1 MADLIKKAVVA
12 PAGSDPL
19 TYIMSDET
27 IDRMGDVIEAK
38 GWQLANFAKN
48 PIALFGHDN
57 SFVIGH
63 WTDVRV
69 QGSKLI
75 GKLNLLPA
83 GISER
88 LDEIR
93 AAVES
98 GVLRAVS
105 VGFASPP
112 GSVEPNKSGGLLFK
126 AAELMEC
133 SLVSVPA
140 NPNALQMAKSLNL
153 SEDVRSIIFSDPS
166 DTQFAADPSVG
177 DAAIGQPEQQPATSG
192 KMGLPVVKLSDPA
205 RVRATPFVINKIH
218 V

>member
-1 MADLIKKAVVA
+1 MADLIKKSVA
-12 PAGSDPL
+12 SPAGSDPL
-19 TYIMSDET
+19 TYVMSDET
-27 IDRMGDVIEAK
+27 VDRMGDVIEAK

-48 PIALFGHDN
+48 PIALFGHDH
-57 SFVIGH
+57 SFVVGH
-63 WTDVRV
+63 WSDVRV
-69 QGSKLI
+69 QGGKLI

-93 AAVES
+93 AAVQA

-105 VGFASPP
+105 VGFTSDPD
-112 GSVEPNKSGGLLFK
+112 SVERNKSGGWRFK

-153 SEDVRSIIFSDPS
+153 SEDVRSIIFRDPS
-166 DTQFAADPSVG
+166 DAEFAAKSEQA
-177 DAAIGQPEQQPATSG
+177 AAIVQPAKQPAASG
-192 KMGLPVVKLSDPA
+192 MKGLPVVKLNAPA
-205 RVRATPFVINKIH
+205 RVRAKPFVINKVH
-218 V
+218 R